1 MLDHLLFVIFPY
13 AAATLAVVVTLQ
25 RYFKK
30 GFSYSSLS
38 SQFLESNEL
47 FYGSVAWHFGI
58 LGALMGHAIGFFLP
72 VQVLWFNSAPV
83 RLYILESTGLL
94 FGLLAVTGIVSL
106 IVRRLTAPR
115 IRAVTSALD
124 VVVLL
129 LLLVQVVLGVY
140 VALFYRWGSSWF
152 AGSAVP
158 YLRSLWILQPDTGMI
173 APLPLAVKMHIL
185 FAYLLVAVFPFSRL
199 VHMLIVPIQY
209 LWRPYQLVVW
219 NWNRKTLIKQS
230 PRSLRH
236 PVTLPVP
243 AQASD
248 PVAEQRAVV
257 TR

>member
-13 AAATLAVVVTLQ
+13 VAVALAIVVALQ
-25 RYFKK
+25 RYFNK

-58 LGALMGHAIGFFLP
+58 LGALAGHVIGFCLP
-72 VQVLWFNSAPV
+72 AQVLWFNSVPV

-94 FGLLAVTGIVSL
+94 FGLLTVTGIVSL

-115 IRAVTSALD
+115 VRAVTSALD
-124 VVVLL
+124 GVVLL
-129 LLLVQVVLGVY
+129 LLLVQVFLGVY
-140 VALFYRWGSSWF
+140 IALFYRWGSSWF

-158 YLRSLWILQPDTGMI
+158 YLRSLWILQPDIGMI
-173 APLPLAVKMHIL
+173 APLPLIVKAHIL
-185 FAYLLVAVFPFSRL
+185 FAYLLVAVFSFSRL
-199 VHMLIVPIQY
+199 VHMLIVPVQY
-209 LWRPYQLVVW
+209 LWRPYQLVIW
-219 NWNRKTLIKQS
+219 NRNRKTRLGPS
-230 PRSLRH
+230 PYPL
-236 PVTLPVP
+236 P

-248 PVAEQRAVV
+248 PAAQERAVL

>member
-1 MLDHLLFVIFPY
+1 MLDHLLFIIFPY
-13 AAATLAVVVTLQ
+13 AVVLLAVVVSLQ
-25 RYFKK
+25 RYLRR
-30 GFSYSSLS
+30 GFTYSSLS

-58 LGALMGHAIGFFLP
+58 LGALAGHVIGFCLP
-72 VQVLWFNSAPV
+72 AQVLWFNSVPV

-106 IVRRLTAPR
+106 IIRRLTTPR
-115 IRAVTSALD
+115 VRAVTSALD
-124 VVVLL
+124 GVVLL

-140 VALFYRWGSSWF
+140 IALFYRWGSSWF

-158 YLRSLWILQPDTGMI
+158 YLRSLWIFQPDISMI
-173 APLPLAVKMHIL
+173 TPLPHAVKLHIF

-219 NWNRKTLIKQS
+219 NRNRKTLIRQS
-230 PRSLRH
+230 PRPLRH
-236 PVTLPVP
+236 AQPRP

-248 PVAEQRAVV
+248 PTAQEGAAL

>member
-1 MLDHLLFVIFPY
+1 MLDHLLFIIFPY
-13 AAATLAVVVTLQ
+13 AVVLLAVVVSLQ
-25 RYFKK
+25 RYFKG
-30 GFSYSSLS
+30 GFTYSSLS

-58 LGALMGHAIGFFLP
+58 LGALAGHVIGFCLP
-72 VQVLWFNSAPV
+72 AQVLWFNSVPV

-115 IRAVTSALD
+115 VRAVTSALD
-124 VVVLL
+124 GVVLL

-140 VALFYRWGSSWF
+140 IALFYRWGSSWF

-158 YLRSLWILQPDTGMI
+158 YLRSLWILQPDISMI
-173 APLPLAVKMHIL
+173 TPLPHVVKLHIL

-219 NWNRKTLIKQS
+219 NRNRKTLIRQS
-230 PRSLRH
+230 RPLQHSQPR
-236 PVTLPVP
+236 P
-243 AQASD
+243 AQGSD
-248 PVAEQRAVV
+248 STAQEEAAL

>member
-1 MLDHLLFVIFPY
+1 MLDHLLFVILPY

-58 LGALMGHAIGFFLP
+58 LGALAGHVIGFCLP
-72 VQVLWFNSAPV
+72 TQVLWFNSAPV

-124 VVVLL
+124 GVVLL

-140 VALFYRWGSSWF
+140 IALFYRWGSSWF

-158 YLRSLWILQPDTGMI
+158 YLRSLWVLQPDIRMI
-173 APLPLAVKMHIL
+173 APLPPVAKMHLL

-230 PRSLRH
+230 PRPLH
-236 PVTLPVP
+236 QPLPLP

-248 PVAEQRAVV
+248 PAAQERAVL